1 MTDGPLRHMFEGYNS
16 PEAAFHPLANFKG
29 RQTVMPILDRSSPLL
44 LAALALITGLVSGC
58 STVRARTEMPSDDW
72 KVYPGIRRDVTDL
85 EDAFAGKLK
94 GPAWTTTMVVP
105 ILVGDMPFSTVVDTG
120 ALPYDIYRIQ
130 QLETPEAVTTALPT
144 E

>member
-1 MTDGPLRHMFEGYNS
+1 MARSGIGLGGYNR

-29 RQTVMPILDRSSPLL
+29 RQTVKPILDRSSPLI

-58 STVRARTEMPSDDW
+58 TTVRARTEMPSDDW

-120 ALPYDIYRIQ
+120 AFPYDLFRIQ
-130 QLETPEAVTTALPT
+130 QLDTPEAETTPSPA